1 LTSPP
6 AAGRFAPSPTGSL
19 HFGSLVAALGSY
31 LSIRANN
38 GRWFVRI
45 EDLDPPREEAGAAQ
59 QILTLLE
66 QYGFEWHAEVLY
78 QSQRH
83 SLYQAAL
90 EQLKQQ
96 QLIYACRCSRKQLQQ
111 RPCPCQQHHY
121 DDSGSA
127 IKMLVPDKTV
137 QFEDQRCGLQ
147 QQNLAQ
153 EVGHFVLKRRD
164 GLFAYQLAVV
174 VDDAA
179 QGITEVVRGED
190 LLDNTLRQIYLQ
202 QQLTLPT
209 PRYCHLPLVK
219 NAKGDKLSKQN
230 LAPALKK
237 ADALPNL
244 KKAWAFLYRQS
255 ITEELT
261 SVADFWSWA
270 LLEKQIKIIYR

>member
-1 LTSPP
+1 LKQSTP
-6 AAGRFAPSPTGSL
+6 AGRFAPSPTGAL
-19 HFGSLVAALGSY
+19 HFGSLAAALGSY

-45 EDLDPPREEAGAAQ
+45 EDLDPPREETGAAQ

-66 QYGFEWHAEVLY
+66 QYGFEWHGEVLY

-111 RPCPCQQHHY
+111 RPCPCQPHHY
-121 DDSGSA
+121 DDANSA
-127 IKMLVPDKTV
+127 LKILVPDKTI
-137 QFEDQRCGLQ
+137 QFEDQRCGVQ
-147 QQNLAQ
+147 QQNLAK
-153 EVGHFVLKRRD
+153 EVGNVVLKRRD

-244 KKAWAFLYRQS
+244 KKAWAFLYQQS

-261 SVADFWSWA
+261 SVADFWCWA
-270 LLEKQIKIIYR
+270 LK

>member
-1 LTSPP
+1 
-6 AAGRFAPSPTGSL
+6 
-19 HFGSLVAALGSY
+19 LVAALGSY
-31 LSIRANN
+31 LSIHANN

-45 EDLDPPREEAGAAQ
+45 EDLDPPREESGAAQ

-83 SLYQAAL
+83 AFYQTAL

-111 RPCPCQQHHY
+111 RPCPCQQHQY
-121 DDSGSA
+121 NDSNSA
-127 IKMLVPDKTV
+127 IKMFVPDKTV

-153 EVGHFVLKRRD
+153 EVGNVVLKRRD

-219 NAKGDKLSKQN
+219 NAKGAKLSKQN

-237 ADALPNL
+237 ADALRNL

-270 LLEKQIKIIYR
+270 LLEKVPFWDYH